1 MITLINGH
9 EADRHAGIV
18 DAMFRGRAAIF
29 RDKLGWEVHVDDGRE
44 CDPYDALNPLYVIA
58 LDDETDEV
66 VGSIRLMPTTGP
78 TLQRDIFAGAFDDDV
93 DLVSATIWEATRFCV
108 HPGSR
113 RKLTPTRLDR
123 ATCEIAIAMC
133 EIGLRAG
140 LTQYIGIFEPHMQR
154 IYRRI
159 GWAPEVLAR
168 STAFETGP
176 IAVGLW
182 DVTAEALADIRGR
195 AGIHEDIIVNGA
207 RERVRFLAKAA

>member
-9 EADRHAGIV
+9 EADRHAGII
-18 DAMFRGRAAIF
+18 DAMFRGRATIF
-29 RDKLGWEVHVDDGRE
+29 HDKLGWDVHVDNGRE
-44 CDPYDALNPLYVIA
+44 MDPYDALNPLYVIA
-58 LDDETDEV
+58 LDDETGAV

-78 TLQRDIFAGAFDDDV
+78 TLQRDTFADAFDDDV

-108 HPGSR
+108 HPASP

-133 EIGLRAG
+133 EIGLKAG

-159 GWAPEVLAR
+159 GWAPDVLAR
-168 STAFETGP
+168 SNAFATGP

-182 DVTAEALADIRGR
+182 DVTTSALADIRGR
-195 AGIHEDIIVNGA
+195 AGIHDDIIIDGA
-207 RERVRFLAKAA
+207 RERVRFLATAA

>member
-9 EADRHAGIV
+9 EADRHADIV

-29 RDKLGWEVHVDDGRE
+29 REKLGWDVNVEDGRE

-58 LDDETDEV
+58 LDDETGSV
-66 VGSIRLMPTTGP
+66 IGSIRLMPTTGP
-78 TLQRDIFAGAFDDDV
+78 TLQRDIFANAFDDDV

-108 HPGSR
+108 HPQTIR
-113 RKLTPTRLDR
+113 RLTPTRLDR

-133 EIGLRAG
+133 EIGLNAG

-159 GWAPEVLAR
+159 GWEPEVLAR

-182 DVTAEALADIRGR
+182 DVTTDALADIRRR
-195 AGIHEDIIVNGA
+195 AGIYEDIIVDGA
-207 RERVRFLAKAA
+207 RKRARILAKAA